1 MNGREKILAAFSPE
15 GTPEIP
21 AVICYE
27 DIFIRDHWT
36 QLSRKPW
43 WIRFDPDI
51 ETQSAWRREV
61 EEAIGQDWFLL
72 PEGASYEERAHV
84 TIVAQGEAAYRINR
98 RTGERQR
105 LTPPQVSGWLGR
117 GVASVHP
124 SKLPQTPDEVDAWIV
139 DPHTG
144 DYRLDDG
151 RADLAQRILG
161 DWGATRFPLG
171 YIAGPLWTCY
181 YMWGFEGM
189 MVFLIEKPALVQHAV
204 QRFTAY
210 SIAQVQAAARLG
222 AAGVWIE
229 DCMTDMISPQHY
241 RTFNLPYLRQIT
253 EAIHA
258 AGMVGIHYFCGN
270 PAGKWDLLLDT
281 GADAL
286 ALEESKKGF
295 VIDIADVVERVNGR
309 MVVLGNLDAVRIL
322 EQADD
327 ETLHAEIVRQIA
339 AGRRNR
345 GRFIM
350 SLGSPVTPDTPLSRV
365 RRYCDL
371 THSVVSF

>member
-1 MNGREKILAAFSPE
+1 MNGREKMLAAFSPE

-27 DIFIRDHWT
+27 DILIRDHWA
-36 QLSRKPW
+36 QLSGRPW
-43 WIRFDPDI
+43 WARLTPDI

-61 EEAIGQDWFLL
+61 EEAIGQDWFML
-72 PEGASYEERAHV
+72 PEGASHEERAHV
-84 TIVAQGEAAYRINR
+84 AIVTRGDRVYRIDR
-98 RTGERQR
+98 RTGAQQR
-105 LTPPQVSGWLGR
+105 LAPPQVSGWSGR
-117 GVASVHP
+117 AVASVHP
-124 SKLPQTPDEVDAWIV
+124 AELPQTPDEVDAWII

-144 DYRLDDG
+144 DYGLRDG

-171 YIAGPLWTCY
+171 YVAGPLWTCY

-189 MVFLIEKPALVQHAV
+189 MTHLIDKPALVHYAV
-204 QRFTAY
+204 QRFADY
-210 SIAQVQAAARLG
+210 SIGQIRVAARLG
-222 AAGVWIE
+222 ALGVWIE

-253 EAIHA
+253 DEIRA
-258 AGMVGIHYFCGN
+258 AGMIGIHYFCGN
-270 PAGKWDLLLDT
+270 PVGKWELLLDT

-295 VIDIADVVERVNGR
+295 AIDVADVVERVNGR
-309 MVVLGNLDAVRIL
+309 MVVLGNLDSVGIL
-322 EQADD
+322 ERAGDD
-327 ETLHAEIVRQIA
+327 ALRAEIARQIA

-345 GRFIM
+345 SRFIM
-350 SLGSPVTPDTPLSRV
+350 SLGSPVTPDTSASRV

-371 THSVVSF
+371 VHQLGA